1 MGVRRPAAWRRPRV
15 SALVPAAE
23 GGWFDAPEAEA
34 DETPESESETLRALA
49 TPLPDGSTLVV
60 ANERRRSDETLRR
73 VMTAFAWALGGT
85 IALGAAGGLWLSAQF
100 LRRIDVM
107 RRAARGIMAGD
118 WSRRIPLASVD
129 DDLSALARAFNRLFD
144 RIETLLLANK
154 HVSADIAHDLRKPP
168 SHVLRRLAAAGIEQ
182 RQLSRGRRSNRRGR
196 AEVEGVLETFD
207 ALLRIGQI
215 EGGRVGPLRQN
226 LDHAEIARDVVDAF
240 RPAAEEQ
247 GRALVARL
255 DEPLPLQGDRELLIQ
270 MIANCLDNALIHTP
284 PGVRIEVEGARGPTG
299 AMLRV
304 ADVGTRRSLRTIWA
318 KLFDPFFRSDASRT
332 SPGSGLGLRLVAA
345 IAELHGLVC
354 SVSDNRPGLKVTVAA
369 TSPDD
374 LRQATSVGP
383 GARLTPVTIA
393 RTRFSRWR
401 QLASPTRA
409 TCAPTKMRTPFASAE
424 CKSSIGRHPQ
434 KASVVRSQPV
444 VAVPAI
450 PASSTR
456 IVAAPAGL
464 WPR

>member
-1 MGVRRPAAWRRPRV
+1 MRFNISSRKMGATALSARSMRGRRAAAISPLGLWGPDGRRLGGDL
-15 SALVPAAE
+15 ALPPSSLQPK

-34 DETPESESETLRALA
+34 DEAPEFKPEMLRALA

-60 ANERRRSDETLRR
+60 ANEQRRSDETLRR

-129 DDLSALARAFNRLFD
+129 DDLSALAHTFNRLFD

-154 HVSADIAHDLRKPP
+154 HVSADIAHDLRKPL
-168 SHVLRRLAAAGIEQ
+168 SHVLRRLEAARSGDGGPAAVAEAIE
-182 RQLSRGRRSNRRGR
+182 GAT

-215 EGGRVGPLRQN
+215 EAGARRARFQN
-226 LDHAEIARDVVDAF
+226 LDLAEIARDVVDAF
-240 RPAAEEQ
+240 RPTAEGQ

-255 DEPLPLQGDRELLIQ
+255 DEPLPLQGDRELLTQ
-270 MIANCLDNALIHTP
+270 MIANCLDNALTHTP
-284 PGVRIEVEGARGPTG
+284 PGVRIEVEGVRGPTG
-299 AMLRV
+299 AMLSV
-304 ADVGTRRSLRTIWA
+304 ADVGPGVPQDDLA

-369 TSPDD
+369 TSSDD
-374 LRQATSVGP
+374 
-383 GARLTPVTIA
+383 
-393 RTRFSRWR
+393 
-401 QLASPTRA
+401 
-409 TCAPTKMRTPFASAE
+409 
-424 CKSSIGRHPQ
+424 
-434 KASVVRSQPV
+434 
-444 VAVPAI
+444 
-450 PASSTR
+450 
-456 IVAAPAGL
+456 
-464 WPR
+464 